1 LLHFCIASLRRRLI
15 MMIIDSEVEYY
26 GGKNEVNGGEKDSG
40 AAQCTFLRLLLC
52 VHLPLRVFFA
62 QNSND
67 DGQ

>member
-1 LLHFCIASLRRRLI
+1 

-52 VHLPLRVFFA
+52 VHLPLRVFLRKTA
-62 QNSND
+62 TTMDSNICRKF
-67 DGQ
+67 